1 MKKLIKY
8 SIGLFLLFGLI
19 HALAI
24 TIDGVNDDGLNS
36 KASFIIVLGS
46 KVNEDGTLSNRLK
59 ARLDKSI
66 ELFSESPML
75 SIFVSGGLGKEGH
88 LEGSKMKE
96 YLVSKNVPEDQ
107 IYVDNKGNNTRLTAQ
122 NFSKQFP
129 ECKSVLVVTQF
140 FHVTRSKLAL
150 TQAGVNQVYGFSPD
164 YYEWRDIY
172 ATFRE
177 IPAYYKYLIK

>member
-1 MKKLIKY
+1 MTLSDSA
-8 SIGLFLLFGLI
+8 SISYLPSI
-19 HALAI
+19 Y
-24 TIDGVNDDGLNS
+24 IDGINDDKPSTN
-36 KASFIIVLGS
+36 ASFIIVLGS

-66 ELFSESPML
+66 ELFNENPML

-88 LEGSKMKE
+88 FEGSKMKV
-96 YLVSKNVPEDQ
+96 YLVSKNIPENQ

-140 FHVTRSKLAL
+140 FHVTRSKTSFETSRNRPSLW
-150 TQAGVNQVYGFSPD
+150 F
-164 YYEWRDIY
+164 
-172 ATFRE
+172 
-177 IPAYYKYLIK
+177 